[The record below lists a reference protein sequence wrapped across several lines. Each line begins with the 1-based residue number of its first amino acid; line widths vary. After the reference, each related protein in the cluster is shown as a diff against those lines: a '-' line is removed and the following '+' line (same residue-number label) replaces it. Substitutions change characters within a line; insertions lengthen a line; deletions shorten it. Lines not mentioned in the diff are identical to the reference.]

1 MRILKKINIVN
12 NIYSSNHY
20 GDFIVEKELNSQGT
34 STYYQVRFLKTGTV
48 CKAEKH
54 NIKKGSVADC
64 YAKTIY
70 GVACRGQA
78 SSRHP
83 TLNKVAFKRWTA
95 MVSRCY
101 NQNDIGY
108 KSYGGKG
115 YTVSDSWLC
124 FENYIR
130 DIVDIEGFN
139 EEKYLKGIIQ
149 LDKDIKAPG
158 NKEYSADKCIF
169 LNASINKRNQPSKQ
183 RDFYAISPQG
193 QQFIYNNANACAKE
207 NNLTARTILKCLKGQ
222 FSQHKGWT
230 FKYVV

>member
-1 MRILKKINIVN
+1 MKKINIVN

-64 YAKTIY
+64 YDKTIY

-83 TLNKVAFKRWTA
+83 TLNKVAFKRWMA

-115 YTVSDSWLC
+115 CTVSDSWLC

>member
-1 MRILKKINIVN
+1 VRILKKINIVN

>member
-1 MRILKKINIVN
+1 MKKINIVN

>member
-1 MRILKKINIVN
+1 MKKINIVN

-20 GDFIVEKELNSQGT
+20 GDFIAEKELNSQGT

-48 CKAEKH
+48 CKTEKH

>member
-1 MRILKKINIVN
+1 MKKINIVN

-48 CKAEKH
+48 CKTEKH

-222 FSQHKGWT
+222 LSQHKGWT